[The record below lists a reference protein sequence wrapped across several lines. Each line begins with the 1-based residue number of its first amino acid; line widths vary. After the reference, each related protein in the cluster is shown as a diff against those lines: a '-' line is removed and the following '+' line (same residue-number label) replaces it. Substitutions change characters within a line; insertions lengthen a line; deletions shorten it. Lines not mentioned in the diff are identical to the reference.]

1 MFTTPNLNNQS
12 ERRSRAADDAAKQ
25 WKAHVTWQGHK
36 NLTSSSWWRR
46 ETCWSS
52 TFIQACFTFCLSLLA
67 PHSSFYILCRWI
79 MYESSFRLP
88 SHDARTQPC
97 SLFIQHES
105 MLNVFKMHQSRQLWT
120 CSLCKIDRING
131 SEDLRLTDVFLT
143 VSLGFYEQTS
153 HDQRRFWQTFC
164 WFSCISAWL

>member
-1 MFTTPNLNNQS
+1 M
-12 ERRSRAADDAAKQ
+12 
-25 WKAHVTWQGHK
+25 
-36 NLTSSSWWRR
+36 
-46 ETCWSS
+46 C
-52 TFIQACFTFCLSLLA
+52 
-67 PHSSFYILCRWI
+67 
-79 MYESSFRLP
+79 ESSFRLP

-105 MLNVFKMHQSRQLWT
+105 MLNVFKMHQSHQHQT

-153 HDQRRFWQTFC
+153 HDQRRF
-164 WFSCISAWL
+164 

>member
-1 MFTTPNLNNQS
+1 MLPSN
-12 ERRSRAADDAAKQ
+12 E
-25 WKAHVTWQGHK
+25 KAHVTWQGHK

-67 PHSSFYILCRWI
+67 AHSSFCILSMSASSCDHVRWI
-79 MYESSFRLP
+79 ICGSSFRLP
-88 SHDARTQPC
+88 SHDSRTQLC

-105 MLNVFKMHQSRQLWT
+105 MFKMHQSHQHQT

-153 HDQRRFWQTFC
+153 LDQRRFWQTFC